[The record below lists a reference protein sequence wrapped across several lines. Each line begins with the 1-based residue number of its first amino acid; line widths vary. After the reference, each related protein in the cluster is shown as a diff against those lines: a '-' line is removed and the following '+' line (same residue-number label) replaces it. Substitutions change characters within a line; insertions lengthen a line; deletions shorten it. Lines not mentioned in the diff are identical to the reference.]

1 MTSRDSAGKRVRA
14 MGHNSREPSQK
25 VPDTDQPSIRV
36 REAAQLA
43 LTYATAVIDRQPT
56 QITAVEPTDKGDW
69 IVEAEVIEDRRFPST
84 ADMLALY
91 EIELAADGDLL
102 AYRRTRRYM
111 RGQRLSPEQDQGAE
125 QTIGDI
131 NGGGLQ

>member
-14 MGHNSREPSQK
+14 MGHDMREPSRN
-25 VPDTDQPSIRV
+25 VPDTDQPSIRA

-43 LTYATAVIDRQPT
+43 VTYATLVIDRQPT
-56 QITAVEPTDKGDW
+56 QITAVEATDEGDW
-69 IVEAEVIEDRRFPST
+69 LVEAEVVEDRRFPST

-91 EIELAADGDLL
+91 EIELDADGDLL

-111 RGQRLSPEQDQGAE
+111 RGERLSREQDRGAE
-125 QTIGDI
+125 QTIGDT
-131 NGGGLQ
+131 NGDGLQ

>member
-14 MGHNSREPSQK
+14 MGHDMREPSRN
-25 VPDTDQPSIRV
+25 VPDTDQPSIRA

-43 LTYATAVIDRQPT
+43 VTYATLVIDRQPT
-56 QITAVEPTDKGDW
+56 QITAVEATDEGDW
-69 IVEAEVIEDRRFPST
+69 LVEAEVVEDRRFPST

-91 EIELAADGDLL
+91 EIELDADGDLL

-111 RGQRLSPEQDQGAE
+111 RGERLSREQDRGAE
-125 QTIGDI
+125 QTHRRH
-131 NGGGLQ
+131 

>member
-1 MTSRDSAGKRVRA
+1 
-14 MGHNSREPSQK
+14 MGHNTRERSRN
-25 VPDTDQPSIRV
+25 VPDTDQPSIGP

-56 QITAVEPTDKGDW
+56 QITAVEPTDEGDW
-69 IVEAEVIEDRRFPST
+69 IVQAEVVEDRRIPST

-91 EIELAADGDLL
+91 EIELDADGDLL

-111 RGQRLSPEQDQGAE
+111 RGQRLSPEQDRGAE
-125 QTIGDI
+125 PTIGDTD
-131 NGGGLQ
+131 GDGLQ